1 MKQMKSENRLSKIQ
15 AACLLVVA
23 VLIAGCSQ
31 PDRVRPAGT
40 DVIQSFDF
48 GQVQL
53 LPGLMHDEF
62 TEIKDYFMGL
72 SNDDM
77 LYKLR
82 LESGMAD
89 PPGKEIGGWY
99 ELLNNGLTLNQWVSS
114 YCRMYA
120 ITGDAAC
127 KEKAEY
133 LLDQWWDC
141 YLRIGRKGGDPRW
154 INTLLDLYHICGR
167 EDALEKMDLYVDQEG
182 SDIFTDPPDM
192 APPYIPYIVGDTLHG
207 LRRFGDN
214 SSEWYVSSW
223 PLYRAYIETG
233 KQVYRELAE
242 FWEYP
247 EWWDLFAA
255 QPVRP
260 FAKTPVAGINTEWV
274 HAYSHVNS
282 FNAAAEAYRVKGDPY
297 YLNAMKNLYDWIQD
311 DQTFATG
318 GFGPEFEHL
327 MPMDRIVQTLTT
339 RTDHFETQCGTWAA
353 LRLSQNLIT
362 LTGEAKYGNWIERL
376 AYNAINASIPM
387 TPETNVM
394 YYSNYHMNGAA
405 KLNRPVAGTCCA
417 GTRPLTV
424 IQYYLNTYYHDDEN
438 IYVNLFTP
446 SSVNW
451 RRGKGTV
458 KLTQHTDFPYAD
470 DTEFTIS
477 LQKPALFGIGV
488 RIPEWLAA
496 PAVTARVNDEIDGG
510 KTKKGWFM
518 VERQW
523 NDGDKLNITLPMDF
537 WLHVLDKSKGNPVA
551 VMYGPL
557 VMAFSSPDSTLRTSV
572 DNEWWTYEGM
582 LEENPDQHLLDEID
596 PGDIKNQARPAGDR
610 LAFEL
615 DNGLLL
621 KPFMNYQKGELYYMY
636 LNPHR

>member
-1 MKQMKSENRLSKIQ
+1 MKSEKRLSKIQ

-23 VLIAGCSQ
+23 VLVAGCGQS
-31 PDRVRPAGT
+31 DRVKPAMT
-40 DVIQSFDF
+40 DVIQSFEF

-53 LPGLMHDEF
+53 LPGGMHDEF
-62 TEIKDYFMGL
+62 MEIKDYFMGL

-120 ITGDAAC
+120 ITGDRAC

-133 LLDQWWDC
+133 LFDQWWDC

-154 INTLLDLYHICGR
+154 INTMLDLYHICGR
-167 EDALEKMDLYVDQEG
+167 KDALEKLDLYVDQEG

-233 KQVYRELAE
+233 KQVYRELAA
-242 FWEYP
+242 FWEYTG
-247 EWWDLFAA
+247 WWDLFAT

-297 YLNAMKNLYDWIQD
+297 YLNAMKNLYDWMQD

-376 AYNAINASIPM
+376 AYNAINATIPM

-405 KLNRPVAGTCCA
+405 KLNRPVTGTCCA

-488 RIPEWLAA
+488 RIPEWLVA
-496 PAVTARVNDEIDGG
+496 PAVTARVNDEIAEG
-510 KTKKGWFM
+510 KTEKGWFM

-523 NDGDKLNITLPMDF
+523 NDGDKLKITLPMDF
-537 WLHVLDKSKGNPVA
+537 WLHVLDKNQGNPVA

-596 PGDIKNQARPAGDR
+596 PEDIKNQARPTGDR